1 MQDPGLKPVMIVVLD
16 GFADWETPLIAA
28 VGGDFYG
35 LSCRHVT
42 PGGGDVRS
50 MGGLAV
56 TGLADAVPRADEIVV
71 LCGSEA
77 WTRPDA
83 PDMSTM
89 LRSTH
94 ARGNAVAA
102 ICAGTLALARADA
115 CVKHDISLP
124 ASRIPAFVQS
134 TDRALAQAFPGV
146 AMRVFGH
153 LGDGNLHYNL
163 LPPAGARHADIQ
175 ALVHDRVHAAGGSI
189 SAEQGIGQLRVHDLQ
204 RYKSE
209 VELALM
215 RRIKSALD
223 PQGLMNPGKILAARP

>member
-28 VGGDFYG
+28 VGGDFYN

-56 TGLADAVPRADEIVV
+56 AGLADAVPRADEIVV

-83 PDMSTM
+83 PDLSAM
-89 LRSTH
+89 LQSTH

-102 ICAGTLALARADA
+102 ICAGTLALARAGLLAGRAHTSNGLDFLR
-115 CVKHDISLP
+115 HWLP
-124 ASRIPAFVQS
+124 DYAEAAHYRDQPRAVADGGIITAPGTAPITFAAAVLRAAGLPQ
-134 TDRALAQAFPGV
+134 DRLDEFLALA
-146 AMRVFGH
+146 
-153 LGDGNLHYNL
+153 
-163 LPPAGARHADIQ
+163 GA
-175 ALVHDRVHAAGGSI
+175 
-189 SAEQGIGQLRVHDLQ
+189 ELR
-204 RYKSE
+204 
-209 VELALM
+209 
-215 RRIKSALD
+215 
-223 PQGLMNPGKILAARP
+223 P